1 MQQKKRTTM
10 ETITFKP
17 YTFLTLSESEEGNVY
32 RIVKY
37 NLIKKDWEILSGIY
51 TDKAEVLIK
60 IADLN
65 QEAGLVTVAIEG

>member
-1 MQQKKRTTM
+1 M

-17 YTFLTLSESEEGNVY
+17 YTFPTLSESEEGNVY
-32 RIVKY
+32 
-37 NLIKKDWEILSGIY
+37 GIY